1 MVIPEISAEDLANRL
16 QSGAQVI
23 DVREP
28 DEWDEA
34 HLAGSR
40 LIPLGQVVERLDE
53 IILGSPVYVIC
64 RSGVR
69 SASACEYLRV
79 QGIEAINVAG
89 GILAW
94 LDAELPVEC
103 EPK

>member
-1 MVIPEISAEDLANRL
+1 MTIPEISAEDLATRL
-16 QSGAQVI
+16 ESGAQVI

-34 HLAGSR
+34 HLAGSY
-40 LIPLGQVVERLDE
+40 LIPLGQVVDRLDE
-53 IILGSPVYVIC
+53 IAIGPSVYVIC

-79 QGIEAINVAG
+79 QGIDAVNVTG

-103 EPK
+103 GPQ

>member
-1 MVIPEISAEDLANRL
+1 MTIPEISAEDLATRL
-16 QSGAQVI
+16 ETGAQVI

-34 HLAGSR
+34 HLAGSY
-40 LIPLGQVVERLDE
+40 LIPLGQVVHRLDE
-53 IILGSPVYVIC
+53 IAAGPSVYVIC

-69 SASACEYLRV
+69 SANACEYLRV
-79 QGIEAINVAG
+79 QGINAVNVTG

-103 EPK
+103 GPQ

>member
-1 MVIPEISAEDLANRL
+1 MTIPEISAEDLATRL
-16 QSGAQVI
+16 ETGAQVI

-34 HLAGSR
+34 HLAGSY
-40 LIPLGQVVERLDE
+40 LIPLGQVVDRLDE
-53 IILGSPVYVIC
+53 IATGPSVYVIC

-69 SASACEYLRV
+69 SANACEYLRV
-79 QGIEAINVAG
+79 QGIDAVNVTG

-94 LDAELPVEC
+94 LDAALPVEC
-103 EPK
+103 GPQ

>member
-1 MVIPEISAEDLANRL
+1 MTTPEITAVDLATL
-16 QSGAQVI
+16 LDSGSQVI

-34 HLAGSR
+34 HLAGSY
-40 LIPLGQVVERLDE
+40 LIPLGQVVDRLDE
-53 IILGSPVYVIC
+53 IATGSSVYVIC

-69 SASACEYLRV
+69 SANACEYLRV
-79 QGIEAINVAG
+79 QGIEAVNVTG

-94 LDAELPVEC
+94 LGAELPVEC
-103 EPK
+103 GPQ

>member
-1 MVIPEISAEDLANRL
+1 MTIPEISAEDLATRL
-16 QSGAQVI
+16 ETGAQVI

-34 HLAGSR
+34 HLAGSY
-40 LIPLGQVVERLDE
+40 LIPLGQVVDRLDE
-53 IILGSPVYVIC
+53 IATGPSVYVIC

-69 SASACEYLRV
+69 SANACEYLRV
-79 QGIEAINVAG
+79 QGIEAVNVTG

-103 EPK
+103 GPQ

>member
-1 MVIPEISAEDLANRL
+1 MPIPEISAEDLATRL
-16 QSGAQVI
+16 ATGAQVI

-34 HLAGSR
+34 HLAGSY
-40 LIPLGQVVERLDE
+40 LIPLGQVVDRLDE
-53 IILGSPVYVIC
+53 IATGPSVYVIC

-69 SASACEYLRV
+69 SANACEYLRV
-79 QGIEAINVAG
+79 QGIDAVNVTG

-94 LDAELPVEC
+94 LDAELPEEC
-103 EPK
+103 GPQ

>member
-1 MVIPEISAEDLANRL
+1 MTIPEISAEDLATRL
-16 QSGAQVI
+16 ESGAQVI

-34 HLAGSR
+34 HLAGSY
-40 LIPLGQVVERLDE
+40 LIPLGQVVDRLDE
-53 IILGSPVYVIC
+53 IATGPSVYVIC

-69 SASACEYLRV
+69 SANACEYLRV
-79 QGIEAINVAG
+79 QGIEAVNVTG

-103 EPK
+103 GPQ

>member
-1 MVIPEISAEDLANRL
+1 MTIPEISAEDLATRL
-16 QSGAQVI
+16 ETGAQDI

-34 HLAGSR
+34 HLAGSY
-40 LIPLGQVVERLDE
+40 LIPLGQVVDRLDE
-53 IILGSPVYVIC
+53 IATGPSVYVIC

-69 SASACEYLRV
+69 SANACEYLRV
-79 QGIEAINVAG
+79 QGIDAVNVTG

-103 EPK
+103 GPQ

>member
-1 MVIPEISAEDLANRL
+1 MTIPEISAENLATRL
-16 QSGAQVI
+16 ETGAQVI

-34 HLAGSR
+34 HLAGSY
-40 LIPLGQVVERLDE
+40 LIPLGQVVDRLDE
-53 IILGSPVYVIC
+53 IATGPSVYVIC

-69 SASACEYLRV
+69 SANACEYLRV
-79 QGIEAINVAG
+79 QGIDAVNVTG

-103 EPK
+103 GPQ

>member
-1 MVIPEISAEDLANRL
+1 MTIPEISAEDLASRL
-16 QSGAQVI
+16 ELGAQVI

-34 HLAGSR
+34 HLAGSH
-40 LIPLGQVVERLDE
+40 LIPLGQVVDRLDE
-53 IILGSPVYVIC
+53 IASGPPVYVIC

-69 SASACEYLRV
+69 SANACGYLRV
-79 QGIEAINVAG
+79 QGIDAINVAG

-103 EPK
+103 GPK

>member
-1 MVIPEISAEDLANRL
+1 MRIPEISAEDLATRL
-16 QSGAQVI
+16 ETGAQVI

-34 HLAGSR
+34 HLAGSY
-40 LIPLGQVVERLDE
+40 LIPLGQVVDRLDE
-53 IILGSPVYVIC
+53 IATGPSVYVIC

-69 SASACEYLRV
+69 SANACEYLRV
-79 QGIEAINVAG
+79 QGIDAVNVTG

-103 EPK
+103 GPQ

>member
-1 MVIPEISAEDLANRL
+1 MTIPEISAEDLATRL
-16 QSGAQVI
+16 ETGAQVI

-34 HLAGSR
+34 HLAGSY
-40 LIPLGQVVERLDE
+40 LIPLGQVVDRIDE
-53 IILGSPVYVIC
+53 IATGPSVYVIC

-69 SASACEYLRV
+69 SANACEYLRV
-79 QGIEAINVAG
+79 QGIDAVNVTG

-103 EPK
+103 GPQ

>member
-1 MVIPEISAEDLANRL
+1 MTIPEISAEDLATRL
-16 QSGAQVI
+16 KTGAQVI

-34 HLAGSR
+34 HLAGSY
-40 LIPLGQVVERLDE
+40 LIPLGQVVDRLDE
-53 IILGSPVYVIC
+53 IATGPSVYVIC

-69 SASACEYLRV
+69 SANACEYLRV
-79 QGIEAINVAG
+79 QGIDAVNVTG

-103 EPK
+103 GPQ

>member
-1 MVIPEISAEDLANRL
+1 MTIPEISAEELATRL
-16 QSGAQVI
+16 ETGAQVI

-34 HLAGSR
+34 HLAGSY
-40 LIPLGQVVERLDE
+40 LIPLGQVVDRLDE
-53 IILGSPVYVIC
+53 IATGPSVYVIC

-69 SASACEYLRV
+69 SANACEYLRV
-79 QGIEAINVAG
+79 QGINAVNVTG

-103 EPK
+103 GPQ

>member
-1 MVIPEISAEDLANRL
+1 MTIPEISAEDLATRL
-16 QSGAQVI
+16 ETGAQVI

-34 HLAGSR
+34 HLAGSY
-40 LIPLGQVVERLDE
+40 LIPLGQVVDRIDE
-53 IILGSPVYVIC
+53 IATGPSVYVIC

-69 SASACEYLRV
+69 SANACEYLRV
-79 QGIEAINVAG
+79 QGINAVNVTG

-103 EPK
+103 GPQ

>member
-1 MVIPEISAEDLANRL
+1 MRIPEISAEDLATRL
-16 QSGAQVI
+16 ESGAQVI

-34 HLAGSR
+34 HLAGSY
-40 LIPLGQVVERLDE
+40 LIPLGQVVDRLDE
-53 IILGSPVYVIC
+53 IATGPSVYVIC

-69 SASACEYLRV
+69 SANACEYLRV
-79 QGIEAINVAG
+79 QGIDAVNVTG

-103 EPK
+103 GPQ

>member
-1 MVIPEISAEDLANRL
+1 MTIPEISAEDLATRL
-16 QSGAQVI
+16 ESGAQVI

-28 DEWDEA
+28 YEWDEA
-34 HLAGSR
+34 HLAGSY
-40 LIPLGQVVERLDE
+40 LIPLGQVVDRLDE
-53 IILGSPVYVIC
+53 IATGPSVYVIC

-69 SASACEYLRV
+69 SANACEYLRV
-79 QGIEAINVAG
+79 QGIDAVNVTG

-103 EPK
+103 GPQ

>member
-1 MVIPEISAEDLANRL
+1 MTIPEISAEDLATRL
-16 QSGAQVI
+16 ETGAQVI

-34 HLAGSR
+34 HLAGSY
-40 LIPLGQVVERLDE
+40 LIPLGQVVDRLDE
-53 IILGSPVYVIC
+53 IATGPSVYVIC

-69 SASACEYLRV
+69 SANACEYLRV
-79 QGIEAINVAG
+79 QGINAVNVTG

-103 EPK
+103 GPQ

>member
-1 MVIPEISAEDLANRL
+1 MTIPEISAEDLATRL
-16 QSGAQVI
+16 ESGAQVI

-34 HLAGSR
+34 HLAGSY
-40 LIPLGQVVERLDE
+40 LIPLGQVVDRIDE
-53 IILGSPVYVIC
+53 IATGPSVYVIC

-69 SASACEYLRV
+69 SANACEYLRV
-79 QGIEAINVAG
+79 QGIEAVNVTG

-103 EPK
+103 GPQ

>member
-1 MVIPEISAEDLANRL
+1 MTIPEISAEDLATRL
-16 QSGAQVI
+16 ETGAQVI

-34 HLAGSR
+34 YLAGSY
-40 LIPLGQVVERLDE
+40 LIPLGQVVDRLDE
-53 IILGSPVYVIC
+53 IATGPSVYVIC

-69 SASACEYLRV
+69 SANACEYLRV
-79 QGIEAINVAG
+79 QGIDAVNVTG

-103 EPK
+103 GPQ